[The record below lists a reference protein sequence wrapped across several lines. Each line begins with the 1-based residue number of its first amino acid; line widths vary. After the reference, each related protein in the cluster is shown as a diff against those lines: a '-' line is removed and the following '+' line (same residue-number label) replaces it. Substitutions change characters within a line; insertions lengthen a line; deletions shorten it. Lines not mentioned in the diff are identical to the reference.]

1 MAQFASSAKTLTYYA
16 DTMAVRQLCERFG
29 GRLERLSQ
37 HEKYRLCVGISLE
50 LMELSNPEDE
60 DDDGEDA
67 DYISHATFGPDA
79 VNQSRKIIDNEEPA
93 ILAQLLPAIA
103 EYARDDDR

>member
-1 MAQFASSAKTLTYYA
+1 MTQFTSSAKTLTYYA
-16 DTMAVRQLCERFG
+16 DTMAVRELCDRFG
-29 GRLERLSQ
+29 GRLESLSQ

-60 DDDGEDA
+60 DEDA
-67 DYISHATFGPDA
+67 DYISHATFGPDV